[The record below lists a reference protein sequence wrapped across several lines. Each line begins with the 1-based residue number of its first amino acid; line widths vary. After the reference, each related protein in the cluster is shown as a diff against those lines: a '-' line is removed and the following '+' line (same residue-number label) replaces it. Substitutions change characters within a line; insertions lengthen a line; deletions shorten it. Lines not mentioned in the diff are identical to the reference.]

1 MYKRKN
7 IINERTGLSVNKYSN
22 DNNSIKTDKK
32 VMLTDF
38 QKSIISECNITS
50 TWVVRIPTIS
60 DKEYDEL
67 VWAFRVI
74 GGTWSEQQGGFV
86 FASDPTQ
93 AIKTLLEKGEYI
105 ISPEEQTRED
115 VQFYETT
122 EKDAAFLASLANLQ
136 SGDVVLEPSAGH
148 GRLLATFP
156 EDVSAIVVEFLQEN
170 YEVLVEKHRNGEFRT
185 KEITF
190 YHGDFLAVNGLKYN
204 KVVMNPPF
212 SNFQDLRHVVHAY
225 SMLEVGGTLVA
236 IIGSN
241 SMIRSQYN
249 KEAGEYVK
257 ILRTAKS
264 FELIPLPSCSFVES
278 GTTVDT
284 VIIKLVK

>member
-115 VQFYETT
+115 MQFYETT

-156 EDVSAIVVEFLQEN
+156 GDVSAIVVEFLQEN
-170 YEVLVEKHRNGEFRT
+170 YEVLVEKHRNGEFRA